1 MDFPVSKKSKNN
13 SLSKSSDDIQPV
25 IVPVPGAEGPQGIPG
40 KDGPPGPEGPPG
52 PRGEQGRDGK
62 PGKDGKDGP
71 PGPKGPRGEK
81 GEPGQAG
88 EPGRPGIRGKDGKSY
103 LPVYEQMPSWARYL
117 NNSDRTTRLGAD
129 KGKDGWVWIF
139 IDIDETESDES
150 GMQPKSAALYNPN
163 SRKVNTRSL
172 KVGSQIKISY
182 EVEVTPF
189 FNNTEVLARSLF
201 SSSGA
206 GYTSLVANLKY
217 DKKYTLSFTHD
228 LKITS
233 ARERNEGIV
242 LEMYSDNPSLVTLK
256 SIAVSVY

>member
-1 MDFPVSKKSKNN
+1 MDFPTSKKSKNN
-13 SLSKSSDDIQPV
+13 SSSESFYDAQPV
-25 IVPVPGAEGPQGIPG
+25 MIPVPGLEGPQGIPG
-40 KDGPPGPEGPPG
+40 KDGQPGPEGPPG
-52 PRGEQGRDGK
+52 PRGEQG
-62 PGKDGKDGP
+62 KDGKVGP
-71 PGPKGPRGEK
+71 AGPKGPRGEK
-81 GEPGQAG
+81 GEPGQNG

-129 KGKDGWVWIF
+129 KGKDGWVWVF

-150 GMQPKSAALYNPN
+150 GMQPKSASLYNPN
-163 SRKVNTRSL
+163 SRKINTRSL
-172 KVGSQIKISY
+172 KVGTQVRISY

-201 SSSGA
+201 SSSGI

-217 DKKYTLSFTHD
+217 DKKYVLSFTHD

-233 ARERNEGIV
+233 AREKNEGIA
-242 LEMYSDNPSLVTLK
+242 LEMYSDNTSLVTVK
-256 SIAVSVY
+256 SISVSVY